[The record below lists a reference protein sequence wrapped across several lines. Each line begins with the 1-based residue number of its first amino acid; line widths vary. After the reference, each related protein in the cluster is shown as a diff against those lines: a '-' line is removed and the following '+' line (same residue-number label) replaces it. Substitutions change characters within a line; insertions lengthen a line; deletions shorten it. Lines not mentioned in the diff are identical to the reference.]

1 MNLLKIRLPLAFASG
16 FSLLFAFYARLF
28 VMFTFT
34 DFLEDATTGALPLK
48 SLERTFQGLIFANTY
63 LGHCYPSP
71 RSSRPDFRGQT
82 DGRHKT
88 V

>member
-1 MNLLKIRLPLAFASG
+1 MGKGDFLRIRSPLAFASG
-16 FSLLFAFYARLF
+16 FSLLLAFYAGLF

-63 LGHCYPSP
+63 LGHLLSLPSLISP
-71 RSSRPDFRGQT
+71 
-82 DGRHKT
+82 
-88 V
+88 